1 MTGKPEDLNANDGSE
16 AENDA
21 EIGGAET
28 GAPAEAA
35 AEEIDELS
43 RLRIEAADMRDRAL
57 RTMADMENLRRRTER
72 EVADAKQYAVA
83 NFARDMLSVS
93 DNLQRALSAISED
106 ARANADPALKSLL
119 EGVEMT
125 ERDMLNLLDKY
136 GVKRIDPKGEKFD
149 PNFHQAMFEVPNP
162 DAAHGSVIEVVQ
174 SGYLIGERVL
184 RPALVGVAKGGPK
197 PNEGEEVPREPAA
210 ESDDHA
216 AAAAEMPEPG
226 SSAPGKT
233 VDRSV

>member
-1 MTGKPEDLNANDGSE
+1 MTGKPEDLNAKDGSDAAGGEPE
-16 AENDA
+16 AAPSA
-21 EIGGAET
+21 EAGAEET
-28 GAPAEAA
+28 DEVSKLRAEAA
-35 AEEIDELS
+35 EL
-43 RLRIEAADMRDRAL
+43 RDRAL

-72 EVADAKQYAVA
+72 EIADAKQYAVA

-93 DNLQRALSAISED
+93 DNLQRALSAISEED
-106 ARANADPALKSLL
+106 RTNADATLKSLL

-125 ERDMLNLLDKY
+125 ERDMLKMLDKH

-149 PNFHQAMFEVPNP
+149 PNFHQAMFEIPNP

-197 PNEGEEVPREPAA
+197 PEQTSEAAGEAAPEGNASAA
-210 ESDDHA
+210 SDP
-216 AAAAEMPEPG
+216 EMPEAG
-226 SSAPGKT
+226 ASAPGKT